1 MEKISIDT
9 QIYVNKLLEELE
21 AVKFFEFLEDS
32 EEISNMAVFR
42 ENFREE
48 ITLQA
53 SVNEVES
60 GVPTLTEEQFD
71 ELVNKCVVK
80 DALDDLVDQG
90 LIEENFDP
98 NEMDTI
104 YTLKKQNEKE

>member
-21 AVKFFEFLEDS
+21 AMKFYEFMEDS
-32 EEISNMAVFR
+32 EEIYNMEFFKNYFR
-42 ENFREE
+42 DE

-53 SVNEVES
+53 SLNELEN

-71 ELVNKCVVK
+71 ELVNKCVIK
-80 DALDDLVDQG
+80 DALNDLVDQG

-98 NEMDTI
+98 SEMDTV
-104 YTLKKQNEKE
+104 YQLKKGEGKQ